1 MGTPGGSDMIL
12 FSPYFIG
19 SGLYLAQFSGVHI
32 PSNQRIPACF
42 RVFALGTPHRLN
54 TGMGGETYHHFFNA
68 TGGLA

>member
-12 FSPYFIG
+12 FPPYFIG
-19 SGLYLAQFSGVHI
+19 SGLSVAQFSGIHL

-54 TGMGGETYHHFFNA
+54 TDNGGETYHHFFH
-68 TGGLA
+68 TIRGLA